1 MICPSF
7 LEILYAVV
15 YQLLTKQYLS
25 RCFNSIPIRFLPLTC
40 LLWIVYILILTMF
53 SFSIFFWFFLCV
65 YLLLSTILFQLISF
79 LLYLLPFC
87 NLSLFLDQI
96 AHYIRF
102 LQSSYLVFLMYTFNI
117 DCLIHIYLQFLPF
130 TFSKWLY
137 YTLSSVF

>member
-1 MICPSF
+1 MSQLFRDIVCCRLSTSHQTISLPLFQLNSHSF
-7 LEILYAVV
+7 SSFD
-15 YQLLTKQYLS
+15 LS
-25 RCFNSIPIRFLPLTC
+25 FVNSIYSYFKLCFLFL
-40 LLWIVYILILTMF
+40 F
-53 SFSIFFWFFLCV
+53 SFDFFLCV